1 MPCAIERNYSWRL
14 RPASPDPHSL
24 ARFLWRREGHQ
35 APRDEGERAIT
46 ESLQQ
51 PVHPPAR
58 SPEELLYLRCVGVA
72 FSIAKDVTTADA
84 LLAGQPVDQDR
95 LDPDG
100 LAWARARLLVR
111 LDVRAIDLFDYALDR
126 IVWPT
131 ERLRS
136 MPLEEFRALFRE
148 AA

>member
-1 MPCAIERNYSWRL
+1 M
-14 RPASPDPHSL
+14 
-24 ARFLWRREGHQ
+24 

-46 ESLQQ
+46 ESLQH
-51 PVHPPAR
+51 PIHPPAR
-58 SPEELLYLRCVGVA
+58 SPNELLYLRCVGVA
-72 FSIAKDVTTADA
+72 FRIAKDVTTVDA

-136 MPLEEFRALFRE
+136 MSDEEFRALFRN